1 MGENWLSS
9 HQGVNKTNL
18 WSCDPTSWNER
29 VTCFLSHNNASSKI
43 RSLLWL
49 YHANRLVVLPYIST
63 GENWLC
69 SNQGVHLTNKLS
81 CDMYSWNE
89 WATCVL
95 SLNNASSIISSLV
108 WLYHANRLVVPSHTF
123 LWVKIGYLPTKV
135 LIKQTCGV
143 AILLHGTNE

>member
-9 HQGVNKTNL
+9 HQGVNKTNK
-18 WSCDPTSWNER
+18 WSCDPTTWNEP
-29 VTCFLSHNNASSKI
+29 VTCF
-43 RSLLWL
+43 
-49 YHANRLVVLPYIST
+49 
-63 GENWLC
+63 
-69 SNQGVHLTNKLS
+69 
-81 CDMYSWNE
+81 
-89 WATCVL
+89 L

-135 LIKQTCGV
+135 LILQTIGV